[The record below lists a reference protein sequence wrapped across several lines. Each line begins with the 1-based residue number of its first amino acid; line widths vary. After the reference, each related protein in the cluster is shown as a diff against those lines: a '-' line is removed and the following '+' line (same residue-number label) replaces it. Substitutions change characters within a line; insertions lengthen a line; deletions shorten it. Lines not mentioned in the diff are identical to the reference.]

1 VTEVL
6 APIQALLDRLG
17 RIDRAAPAVNRSAV
31 ERALVRHFEIL
42 GIAAPDMTWAPD
54 AESGFRLG
62 AGKRDHLGWAT
73 EISKAERAADRVGRG
88 AAWTPA
94 RNLSWPVCAPEAET
108 IARVAAEQQ
117 AATSAGEYYEA
128 VRIACRYFRTAAYGA
143 IQAVSWL
150 ARTLETQP
158 PARQRATEHCAR
170 LWHPFIDAFA
180 AGLWLL
186 RITTRQIIAVPRP
199 VLRMDARGR
208 LHSFD
213 GAAVMWPD
221 GARYC
226 FWHGVR
232 VPEHFV
238 YRPDA
243 ITTEEML
250 RERNLEVRRLML
262 ERIGF
267 DRLIL
272 DTRARPAH
280 MDECGAL
287 YRLDLAD
294 RDGSLRL
301 AEPMA
306 LVHVTNS
313 TTEPDGTRKRYFL
326 RVPPWVRTAREAV
339 AWTFGLT
346 EEQYRPSIET

>member
-1 VTEVL
+1 
-6 APIQALLDRLG
+6 
-17 RIDRAAPAVNRSAV
+17 
-31 ERALVRHFEIL
+31 
-42 GIAAPDMTWAPD
+42 
-54 AESGFRLG
+54 
-62 AGKRDHLGWAT
+62 
-73 EISKAERAADRVGRG
+73 
-88 AAWTPA
+88 
-94 RNLSWPVCAPEAET
+94 
-108 IARVAAEQQ
+108 
-117 AATSAGEYYEA
+117 
-128 VRIACRYFRTAAYGA
+128 
-143 IQAVSWL
+143 
-150 ARTLETQP
+150 
-158 PARQRATEHCAR
+158 
-170 LWHPFIDAFA
+170 
-180 AGLWLL
+180 
-186 RITTRQIIAVPRP
+186 
-199 VLRMDARGR
+199 
-208 LHSFD
+208 
-213 GAAVMWPD
+213 
-221 GARYC
+221 
-226 FWHGVR
+226 